1 MNILLKISIVIAF
14 GVIGGRIAK
23 FFKLPNVTG
32 YLIAGLFLGPSFLKL
47 ISGQEESIISFV
59 NEVALA
65 AIAFSIGGEFLLKDI
80 KKLGKDIFIITLAEV
95 VGVIIIVFLVMF
107 YIFNQSFVFSIVIAS
122 MSAATAPAG
131 TLMVIKQ
138 YRAHGPLTNTILPVA
153 ALDDVLGIMA
163 FGIAMS
169 IAKMSIGESTSSLF
183 QMISQPLLEILG
195 SLLLGFIIGIILTYI
210 ANRAK
215 CREELLSIILVAI
228 IGSAGL
234 SNLLN
239 LSPLLTCM
247 MIGGTLV
254 NLMHNSKRIFS
265 ILNEFTPPIHLL
277 FFTFAGASLNLSILA
292 QIGLLGTGYVLART
306 VGKVL
311 GASLGAIA
319 VNADDVIKKYL
330 GLALLP
336 QGGISIGLSMIV
348 KKELPEYSSDIIT
361 VILFSVLVFEITG
374 PILAKFAITKAGE
387 IDGIDNIKK
396 RKKKKFI
403 KN

>member
-1 MNILLKISIVIAF
+1 MNILLKISIVLAF
-14 GVIGGRIAK
+14 GVIGGRISK

-32 YLIAGLFLGPSFLKL
+32 YLIAGLFLGPSFFKL
-47 ISGQEESIISFV
+47 ISGQEESTISFV

-80 KKLGKDIFIITLAEV
+80 KRLGKDVFIITIAEV
-95 VGVIIIVFLVMF
+95 VGAILIVFLLIY

-153 ALDDVLGIMA
+153 ALDDALGIIA

-169 IAKMSIGESTSSLF
+169 IAKMSIGETTFSLF
-183 QMISQPLLEILG
+183 QMISQPFMEILA

-215 CREELLSIILVAI
+215 CQEELLSIILITI

-234 SNLLN
+234 ANLLN
-239 LSPLLTCM
+239 ISPLLTCM

-254 NLMHNSKRIFS
+254 NLMHNSKRVFS

-277 FFTFAGASLNLSILA
+277 FFTFAGASLDLSVLA

-306 VGKVL
+306 IGKVL

-319 VNADDVIKKYL
+319 VDADDVIKKYL

-348 KKELPEYSSDIIT
+348 KKELPEYSSGIIT
-361 VILFSVLVFEITG
+361 VILFSVLVFEIAG
-374 PILAKFAITKAGE
+374 PILAKIAITKAGE
-387 IDGIDNIKK
+387 IDGLDNVKK
-396 RKKKKFI
+396 RK
-403 KN
+403 NL